1 MPDMFRHPPI
11 IPADLLVARWTLKQ
25 VQGDGFPR
33 EVVPPYNAPMPALP
47 TTDALAASAID
58 LLAKL
63 IAFDTTSRDS
73 NLALIEYVEGLL
85 GDLGVTATRVPNA
98 DGRKAN
104 LYATLGPRTE
114 GGIVLSGHTD
124 VVPVDG
130 QKWSSDPFALT
141 EREGRLYGRGT
152 CDMKGFLALALA
164 AAPLFAEP
172 GRLKRPVHLAFSYDE
187 EVGCLGAPS
196 MIAEI
201 AKHLP
206 RPAAVIV
213 GEPTSMEVVHGHKGI
228 TSYIVTVTGHEAH
241 SSLTHLGLSANMIA
255 IRLMHGLSELA
266 ASLER
271 AADPASPFMPRH
283 ATLTIGQ
290 INGGTAVNILARE
303 CTFVFDLR
311 CPPGMDPMAIL
322 APFLAGAKTIDT
334 EMKARFPD
342 TGIDIVR
349 RSLTPAFAPEPDGEA
364 ERVARSLAGDNGPP
378 RVVPYAAEAGQFQ
391 QAGFS
396 TVICGPGSIE
406 QAHQPDEYVDR
417 VQMER
422 GAAFMLRLAEML
434 AG

>member
-1 MPDMFRHPPI
+1 
-11 IPADLLVARWTLKQ
+11 
-25 VQGDGFPR
+25 
-33 EVVPPYNAPMPALP
+33 MPALP
-47 TTDALAASAID
+47 TTDTLAARSID

-63 IAFDTTSRDS
+63 VAFDTTSRDS
-73 NLALIEYVEGLL
+73 NLKLIEYVEHLL
-85 GDLGVTATRVPNA
+85 GNLGVTATRVPNA

-104 LYATLGPRTE
+104 LYATLGPQTE

-130 QKWSSDPFALT
+130 QNWASDPFTLT
-141 EREGRLYGRGT
+141 ERGGRLYGRGT

-164 AAPLFAEP
+164 AAPIFAEP
-172 GRLKRPVHLAFSYDE
+172 GRLRRPVHLAFSYDE

-201 AKHLP
+201 ARRVP
-206 RPAAVIV
+206 RPSAVIV
-213 GEPTSMEVVHGHKGI
+213 GEPTMMEVVHGHKGI
-228 TSYIVTVTGHEAH
+228 TTYTVTVTGHEAH
-241 SSLTHLGLSANMIA
+241 SSLTHLGLSANAIA
-255 IRLMHGLSELA
+255 IRLMHRLSALA
-266 ASLER
+266 DRLER
-271 AADPASPFMPRH
+271 EADTGSPFVPRH
-283 ATLTIGQ
+283 ATLTIGT
-290 INGGTAVNILARE
+290 INGGTAGNILARQ
-303 CTFVFDLR
+303 CVFLFDLR
-311 CPPGMDPMAIL
+311 CPPGMDPAPIL
-322 APFLAGAKTIDT
+322 APFLAEAKKVDA

-342 TGIDIVR
+342 TGIEIVR

-396 TVICGPGSIE
+396 TAICGPGSIE

-417 VQMER
+417 AQMER

-434 AG
+434 RV